1 MKTIKRIILSII
13 VIIALALYAVYF
25 LYTPSADK
33 FPDKTSIN
41 GIDVSGLSLKQAEKK
56 MAED

>member
-1 MKTIKRIILSII
+1 MKTIKKIILSII

-25 LYTPSADK
+25 LYTPSTNK